1 MIFKKIFGQAQQVPS
16 NTQQQKELQRKKNQ
30 YDIRVSK
37 QQLEQKIEENY
48 NKMEALERQIREKT
62 QVS

>member
-16 NTQQQKELQRKKNQ
+16 NTQQQKEFQRKKNQ